1 MRIPIVVTRQYPRWI
16 YYPNSHEP
24 PEWVSGV
31 VRVFHSKREILDSRK
46 AHKKSNV
53 VLDIVRAE
61 LEKLGFEVEGG
72 AIGRL
77 QRPVHFGEY
86 GEADRRYQ
94 IDSYHAESRIALEV
108 EAGRTTRGNAIYR
121 DIIQTSL
128 LVGIRYFV
136 LAVPQ
141 VYKFKAAGKEISDS
155 TYEMCKSIFD
165 AIYSSE
171 QLRLPMEGILLIG
184 Y

>member
-1 MRIPIVVTRQYPRWI
+1 M
-16 YYPNSHEP
+16 
-24 PEWVSGV
+24 
-31 VRVFHSKREILDSRK
+31 
-46 AHKKSNV
+46 HKTSNAA
-53 VLDIVRAE
+53 LEIVRKE
-61 LEKLGFEVEGG
+61 LEELGFEVEGG
-72 AIGRL
+72 VRGKL

-94 IDSYHAESRIALEV
+94 IDSYHSELGIALEV

-141 VYKFKAAGKEISDS
+141 VYKFKSTGKEIIDS
-155 TYEMCKSIFD
+155 TYESCKSIFD
-165 AIYSSE
+165 AIYSSK
-171 QLRLPMEGILLIG
+171 QLHLPMEGILLIG